1 MTIYSVREHTSK
13 RVNEELHSLQ
23 ASCQRIA
30 KRLAGK
36 PGDAK
41 LTALLERQ
49 VATLNDCIVAAHEGR
64 TWRHRSH
71 VDHMNAGKANAKVA
85 GRFERAT
92 MAAIDRDCV
101 PVLIK
106 K

>member
-1 MTIYSVREHTSK
+1 MSIYNVRDHGIYSVREHTAK
-13 RVNEELHSLQ
+13 RVNEELVSLVS
-23 ASCQRIA
+23 SCERIA

-41 LTALLERQ
+41 LTALLARQ

-71 VDHMNAGKANAKVA
+71 VDHMNKGIAKANGKA
-85 GRFERAT
+85 G
-92 MAAIDRDCV
+92 I
-101 PVLIK
+101 LS
-106 K
+106 